1 MRPAIYCGVAAIF
14 FVRAA
19 FSPETGKIER
29 MKKTNE
35 QLIKGLPRRI
45 LLMLLDCGLI
55 VLCYYIAI
63 LLRFD
68 GEDAFRRHEVIT
80 AMAPMLSYILP
91 IYMVVFWFGGLY
103 EIMWEYAGMRD
114 LARLMCLSG
123 LATGFSLLFDMLF
136 RTRTISGTVL
146 IIGAVLNT
154 AAVAGVRFLWR
165 LMRTVRQYTHN
176 SPKST
181 RRARDKTPL
190 LIVGAGNAGAWAVN
204 LCKTKNS
211 TFGNPVVI
219 VDDDLTKKNLRV
231 QGVPVRGTI
240 SDIPE
245 LVRKYHIVEIVIAI
259 TTLKG
264 ERLREVINLCN
275 STHCRVRMLN
285 DPQAVDESGKP
296 VVAGLRELNTADFL
310 SRDEI
315 QLNNAQISEY
325 LHDKIVLVTGGGGSI
340 GSELCR
346 QIMRYSPRQ
355 LLIFDIYE
363 NCAYELEM
371 ELHNK
376 YGADAPII
384 TLIGSIR
391 DKARLDEVFETY
403 HPSVVFHAAAH
414 KHVPLMEVSPA
425 EAVKNNVF
433 GTKNL
438 LTSAAEHDVER
449 FVQLSTD
456 KAVNPTNVMGCT
468 KRICEMLIQTF
479 ASNTTMKCMA
489 VRFGNVLGSHGSVIP
504 LFEEQIKRGGPVTIT
519 HPDIVRYFMTITEA
533 AQLVLQAGGLAKSGS
548 IYVLDMGEPVRIMD
562 LANRLIRFYG
572 YEPGVDIPIEIT
584 GLRPGE
590 KLYEELMLDSEQDK
604 MMSTAHNKIFIAPP
618 MDIDL
623 ARFYEELQN
632 LHACAEHND
641 EAVVVGLQRIVGR
654 YHPNRKLNE
663 DHTVSAA
670 HGNTAVMDKSEIE
683 HAMSQ
688 AAKESKEGKDV
699 S

>member
-1 MRPAIYCGVAAIF
+1 
-14 FVRAA
+14 
-19 FSPETGKIER
+19 
-29 MKKTNE
+29 MKQNNE

-55 VLCYYIAI
+55 VLCYYLAI

-68 GEDAFRRHEVIT
+68 DTGAIIGVVGEQVLREANRQQVIV
-80 AMAPMLSYILP
+80 AMAPMLFYILP

-114 LARLMCLSG
+114 LARLLCLSG
-123 LATGFSLLFDMLF
+123 LATGLILLVDMFF
-136 RTRTISGTVL
+136 RPRTISGAVL
-146 IIGAVLNT
+146 IIGAVFNT

-165 LMRTVRQYTHN
+165 FARALRASMAERKK
-176 SPKST
+176 KSGRT
-181 RRARDKTPL
+181 RRDETPL

-204 LCKTKNS
+204 LCKTKNNS
-211 TFGNPVVI
+211 FGNPVVI

-245 LVRKYHIVEIVIAI
+245 LVRKYHIVEIIIAI

-296 VVAGLRELNTADFL
+296 VAAGLRELNTADFL

-371 ELHNK
+371 ELRDK
-376 YGADAPII
+376 YGADAHIV
-384 TLIGSIR
+384 TLVGSIR

-414 KHVPLMEVSPA
+414 KHVPLMELSPA

-438 LTSAAEHDVER
+438 LTSAAEHGVER

-468 KRICEMLIQTF
+468 KRICEMLIQTY
-479 ASNTTMKCMA
+479 AANTDMKCMA

-562 LANRLIRFYG
+562 LATRLIRFYG
-572 YEPGVDIPIEIT
+572 YEPGSDIAIEIT

-604 MMSTAHNKIFIAPP
+604 MRSTAHNKIFIAPP
-618 MDIDL
+618 MEIDL
-623 ARFYEELQN
+623 ARFYTDLQH
-632 LHACAEHND
+632 LRLCAAHND
-641 EAVVVGLQRIVGR
+641 EAVVEGLQRIVGR
-654 YHPNRKLNE
+654 YHPNRKVNE
-663 DHTVSAA
+663 DHSVSAA
-670 HGNTAVMDKSEIE
+670 RGNTAIFDKS
-683 HAMSQ
+683 AVAAAA
-688 AAKESKEGKDV
+688 AAKAAQNAAQGEGDHHV